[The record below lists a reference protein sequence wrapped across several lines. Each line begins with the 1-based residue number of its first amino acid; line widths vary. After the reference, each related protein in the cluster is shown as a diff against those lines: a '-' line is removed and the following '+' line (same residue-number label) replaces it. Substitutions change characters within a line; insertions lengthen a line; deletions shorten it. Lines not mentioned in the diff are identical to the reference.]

1 MQDDSEIIIAFH
13 CVFFLKTHQNNIYF
27 LKFIFDTRTS
37 KQFENTIFFSKTL
50 LKHKAHHY

>member
-37 KQFENTIFFSKTL
+37 KQFENTTFFSKTL